1 MFFRLKD
8 EKKNNNNRKLKL
20 IKFRL
25 PFNAITLLIGF
36 IMAESAV
43 IGLFIGLFGSA
54 MSMIITKAVSL
65 TFSRTQINL
74 SDSIVS
80 ELKPIFVTLIPTF

>member
-1 MFFRLKD
+1 M
-8 EKKNNNNRKLKL
+8 
-20 IKFRL
+20 
-25 PFNAITLLIGF
+25 
-36 IMAESAV
+36 IM
-43 IGLFIGLFGSA
+43 
-54 MSMIITKAVSL
+54 TKAVSL